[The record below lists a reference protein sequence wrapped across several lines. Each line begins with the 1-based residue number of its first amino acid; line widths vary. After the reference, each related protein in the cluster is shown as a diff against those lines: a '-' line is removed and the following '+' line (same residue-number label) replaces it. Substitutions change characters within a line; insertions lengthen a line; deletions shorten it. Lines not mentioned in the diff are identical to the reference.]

1 MSTSPSLRARAIGGL
16 GLAGILLASLLV
28 TADASS
34 HREAPL
40 ITEDPV
46 ADATDVYAFTTPD
59 APDAV
64 TLVANYIPLEEPAS
78 GPNFHKF
85 GDDVL
90 YVINV
95 DNNGDAIDDI
105 NYEFRFRTQIQNG
118 DTFLYN
124 TGPITSLTDPDFNIR
139 QTYTVTEVRKGVR
152 KVLGENL
159 PTPPVNIGPRSTPAY
174 DSLAAAAVKDLPGG
188 IKVFAGQRDDPFFV
202 DLGSAFD
209 LLGLRPLNGAH
220 VLPLPAEPGVDG
232 VAGYNTH
239 SIAIQVP
246 KSQLTSGSDPVIG
259 VYTTSFRR
267 KTRVFQAN
275 DGARLAHNGPWVQV
289 SRLGMPL
296 VNEVIIPLKDK
307 DRWNASKPAD
317 DGQFLKYVL
326 DPEPGRLIPGLYP
339 VFTCF
344 PTAPRNDLAAVYLTG
359 LPGLNKPANPNAK
372 PSEMLRFNTSLASG
386 FPNGRNLGDD
396 VTDTTLVA
404 VAGAALPIQQCAGLS
419 PNKDLTDGVQSNDK
433 SFTNTFPYVA
443 APFQGYESDENDDRS
458 AP

>member
-1 MSTSPSLRARAIGGL
+1 MGTARSRKARILGGL
-16 GLAGILLASLLV
+16 GLAGATVGSMLV
-28 TADASS
+28 TAGASS

-95 DNNGDAIDDI
+95 DNNGDAIEDI
-105 NYEFRFRTQIQNG
+105 KYEFRFRTQLQSG

-124 TGPITSLTDPDFNIR
+124 TGPVTDIHDPDLNVR
-139 QTYTVTEVRKGVR
+139 QGYTVTEVRDGKR
-152 KVLGENL
+152 TVLGKHL
-159 PTPPVNIGPRSTPAY
+159 HVPPVNIGPRSTPEYEA
-174 DSLAAAAVKDLPGG
+174 LAEEAIEELPNG

-220 VLPLPAEPGVDG
+220 ALPLPAEDGIDG

-246 KSQLTSGSDPVIG
+246 KEQLTANGDPVIG
-259 VYTTSFRR
+259 VFTTSFRR
-267 KTRVFQAN
+267 KTRVFQGN
-275 DGARLAHNGPWVQV
+275 DGAALSHNGPWVQV

-296 VNEVIIPLKDK
+296 VNDVSIPLKDK
-307 DRWNASKPAD
+307 DRWNASRPAD
-317 DGQFLKYVL
+317 DAQFLDYVL
-326 DPEPGRLIPGLYP
+326 DPEPGRLVPALYP

-344 PTAPRNDLAAVYLTG
+344 PETPRNDLVGVYLTG
-359 LPGLNKPANPNAK
+359 IPGLNQPANPAAK
-372 PSEMLRFNTSLASG
+372 PSEMLRLNTSVPSG
-386 FPNGRNLGDD
+386 FPNGRNLADD

-404 VAGAALPIQQCAGLS
+404 VAGGLPGQACAGQS
-419 PNKDLTDGVQSNDK
+419 PNTDLTDGVEANDK
-433 SFTNTFPYVA
+433 DFGSSFPYVA
-443 APFQGYESDENDDRS
+443 TPFQGYESDENGDR
-458 AP
+458 